1 MSRRDPKMKN
11 RLPPFV
17 PLLNDT
23 MDSPAWRAMS
33 HGARSLYVALKRR
46 YNVKFHN
53 NGKLFLSQR
62 MAAKETGSHHNE
74 IARWFRELQHY
85 GFIVMVTPGALGV
98 EGKGKA
104 PRWRLTELGL
114 RLGGELEYAT
124 KDFLHWDGT
133 TKFKDEKT
141 KSRARNGARGVREM
155 AHTTV
160 PECRPQKSPSVR
172 EKAHRYSSPSPGVS
186 DPGVMSNPVGTKEPD
201 SKLWYR
207 PQALRRV
214 ATELANSLKDVTDD
228 EPDIRVLILKAIQSV
243 NNAAEL
249 LSPTSKP
256 PLPRIRP
263 RG

>member
-1 MSRRDPKMKN
+1 MSRHDPKPKN

-17 PLLNDT
+17 PLLIDT

-46 YNVKFHN
+46 YNVNFHN

-114 RLGGELEYAT
+114 RVGGEPEYPT
-124 KDFLHWDGT
+124 RDFLHWGGN
-133 TKFKDEKT
+133 KFKDKKT
-141 KSRARNGARGVREM
+141 KSRAGNGARRVREK

-160 PECRPQKSPSVR
+160 PESRPQKTPSVPETPHIQTGENVR
-172 EKAHRYSSPSPGVS
+172 EKAHRSNLPSPGISHPSDARPARPRYRLLPVS
-186 DPGVMSNPVGTKEPD
+186 SG
-201 SKLWYR
+201 
-207 PQALRRV
+207 
-214 ATELANSLKDVTDD
+214 
-228 EPDIRVLILKAIQSV
+228 
-243 NNAAEL
+243 
-249 LSPTSKP
+249 P
-256 PLPRIRP
+256 PLDTQVAPDGGAKATGPLGPARVRP
-263 RG
+263 RMLLNDPKHKFVIPGED